1 MEIDFKQFTGKKV
14 RVVHNL
20 EKPNAQGHMA
30 EEIEGTVQV
39 GNALGLLI
47 KPKGR
52 TMSDLIEADKIES
65 VDEIVS
71 APKQLKAKALKDVT
85 LENARQH
92 LLDRHGW
99 HLAEVNKISDKEGL
113 DAHGLIDHSV
123 LGHAHG
129 ESGESAD
136 NA

>member
-99 HLAEVNKISDKEGL
+99 LLTEANKISDKEGL
-113 DAHGLIDHSV
+113 ERHDDLAHDN
-123 LGHAHG
+123 LGHTHG
-129 ESGESAD
+129 ESSDTGD